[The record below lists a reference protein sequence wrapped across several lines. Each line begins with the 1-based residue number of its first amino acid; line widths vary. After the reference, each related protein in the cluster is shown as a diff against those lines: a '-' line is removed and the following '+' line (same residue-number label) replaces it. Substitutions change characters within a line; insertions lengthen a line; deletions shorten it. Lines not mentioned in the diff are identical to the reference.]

1 MGHIRLYHPN
11 VSSLKFA
18 FLHRMKYLFA
28 LILLAAQAYTQSA
41 PQFEV
46 VVAENLPVRYGA
58 TQITPGVLISRN
70 GILASSPH

>member
-1 MGHIRLYHPN
+1 
-11 VSSLKFA
+11 
-18 FLHRMKYLFA
+18 MKYLFA